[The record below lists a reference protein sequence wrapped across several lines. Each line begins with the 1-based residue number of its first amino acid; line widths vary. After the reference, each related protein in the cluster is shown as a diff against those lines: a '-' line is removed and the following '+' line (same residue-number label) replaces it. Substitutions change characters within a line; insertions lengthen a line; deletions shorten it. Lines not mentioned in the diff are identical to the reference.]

1 MSKNKPPLLHQ
12 WLTLLKIYNDMQL
25 AIQLD
30 EYVTEHNVADFARQ
44 FLKSKVDDDNRAWLQ
59 PHLHEIL
66 KIKSRSFATNVN
78 NDHQRI
84 LTIAANLARFS
95 NESDETRFSE
105 MIKAVGR
112 HMLIHIANTDE
123 VQIPT
128 HENRNFET
136 KGLFFVMEEQL
147 EPLSAKNKMEPT
159 DTIKCA
165 CIANSGK
172 AYHSVIDELSAHG
185 FSFIPQKFR
194 KGENHIFDLNIDH
207 ESDAIKDLEFYGS
220 R

>member
-1 MSKNKPPLLHQ
+1 MSKNQTPLLNQ
-12 WLTLLKIYNDMQL
+12 WAVLLKIYNDLQL
-25 AIQLD
+25 AIQFD
-30 EYVTEHNVADFARQ
+30 DYVTEHNVPDFAKQ
-44 FLKSKVDDDNRAWLQ
+44 FLKSKVDDSNRAWLQ
-59 PHLHEIL
+59 PHLHETL

-105 MIKAVGR
+105 MFKAIGK
-112 HMLIHIANTDE
+112 HMLIHIANTTE

-147 EPLSAKNKMEPT
+147 QPLSAKNKMEPF
-159 DTIKCA
+159 DNIKCA

-172 AYHSVIDELSAHG
+172 AYHSVIDELSSHG
-185 FSFIPQKFR
+185 FSFTPQRFR
-194 KGENHIFDLNIDH
+194 KGESHIFDLHIAH
-207 ESDAIKDLEFYGS
+207 ESDLIKDLEFYGS